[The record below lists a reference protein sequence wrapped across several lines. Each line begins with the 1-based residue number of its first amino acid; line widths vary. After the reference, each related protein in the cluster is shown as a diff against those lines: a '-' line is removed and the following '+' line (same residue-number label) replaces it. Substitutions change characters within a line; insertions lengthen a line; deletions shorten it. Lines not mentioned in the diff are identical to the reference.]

1 MATTQKERIC
11 GERGTGM
18 DRDGGE
24 AFGLGIQS
32 LSHCQGVN
40 KRDRGIALQ
49 IAACLLCI
57 QIDVV
62 AFSGLIRLSRL
73 IQVLGELPF

>member
-11 GERGTGM
+11 GDRGTGM

-24 AFGLGIQS
+24 ALGLRIWA
-32 LSHCQGVN
+32 LSHCQGLN
-40 KRDRGIALQ
+40 KRDCRIALQ

-62 AFSGLIRLSRL
+62 AFLGLIRLLQL
-73 IQVLGELPF
+73 I